1 MAKALELDAESP
13 WTALK
18 GVSSVVVDAHTGPL
32 VAELAV
38 SGSKSFSNRALILAA
53 MAKGE
58 TELTGLLRSD
68 DTYWCVD
75 ALRKLGAGVTISG
88 TTFSVAGMGRLRPD
102 DAQLHV
108 GSAGTLAR
116 FLPPFLAA
124 GSAGEFRVTAS
135 NQMSTRPVGP
145 LFDAMRAGGAKI
157 DAEGAQNCYPVTIHG
172 GTFKGGPLTMSGK
185 VSSQFISGILLGA
198 VQTVEGVDLTVEG
211 GIVQSDYVRITLDVM
226 QHFGVDVEVSED
238 FTRFKVAPGDYTGN
252 NYAVEADASTAT
264 YFAALAAVTRGKVTM
279 TNIGQ
284 TTRQP
289 DYQFLEILEQ
299 LGCTVSRTDTRTT
312 VSMAHQL
319 QGNFTFDMKPLSDA
333 TLTLAAIAPYADGP
347 ITARNVA
354 HIRHHE
360 SDRIAAMCASLR
372 AVGIE
377 VEEHEDGLTVYPG
390 KPDFAVLDTYADH
403 RIAMSLAVLGV
414 AGSGVELNDPG
425 CVSKTCP
432 TFFDEIAAMGVGVTA
447 RG

>member
-1 MAKALELDAESP
+1 MAEAIELDAETP

-18 GVSSVVVDAHTGPL
+18 GVTSVVVEPHPEPL

-58 TELTGLLRSD
+58 TQLTGLLRSD
-68 DTYWCVD
+68 DTYWCAD
-75 ALRKLGAGVTISG
+75 ALRKLGAGVTLSG
-88 TTFSVAGMGRLRPD
+88 TSVSVAGMGRLRPD
-102 DAQLHV
+102 SADLHV

-124 GSAGEFRVTAS
+124 GDPGTFRVTAS
-135 NQMSTRPVGP
+135 KQMSTRPVGP
-145 LFDAMRAGGAKI
+145 LFDAMRAGGARI
-157 DAEGAQNCYPVTIHG
+157 VSEGAHNCYPVTIHG
-172 GTFKGGPLTMSGK
+172 GTFRGGPLTMSGS

-198 VQTVEGVDLTVEG
+198 AQTKEGVGLTVEG

-226 QHFGVDVEVSED
+226 KHFGVEVEVNSS
-238 FTRFKVAPGDYTGN
+238 FTQFRVPSGDYIGRD
-252 NYAVEADASTAT
+252 YAIEADASTAT
-264 YFAALAAVTRGKVTM
+264 YFAALAAVTKGRVTM
-279 TNIGQ
+279 TNLGQ
-284 TTRQP
+284 KTRQP

-299 LGCTVSRTDTRTT
+299 LGCNVQRYDDRTT
-312 VSMAHQL
+312 VSMEHRL

-333 TLTLAAIAPYADGP
+333 TLTLAAIAPFADGP

-360 SDRIAAMCASLR
+360 SDRIAAMCASLT

-390 KPDFAVLDTYADH
+390 TPKHAALDTYEDH
-403 RIAMSLAVLGV
+403 RMAMSLAVLGV

-432 TFFDEIAAMGVGVTA
+432 TFFTEIAAMGVGVTE
-447 RG
+447 RS

>member
-1 MAKALELDAESP
+1 MAEIELNADTP

-18 GVSSVVVDAHTGPL
+18 GVSSIVVDAHPNPL

-58 TELTGLLRSD
+58 TQLTGLLRSD
-68 DTYWCVD
+68 DTYWCAD

-88 TTFSVAGMGRLRPD
+88 TSVSVAGMGRLRPD
-102 DAQLHV
+102 EAQLHV

-124 GSAGEFRVTAS
+124 GDAGEFHVTS
-135 NQMSTRPVGP
+135 SKQMSTRPVGP

-157 DAEGAQNCYPVTIHG
+157 NAEGAQNCYPVTIHG
-172 GTFKGGPLTMSGK
+172 SSFVGGPLTMSGK

-198 VQTVEGVDLTVEG
+198 VQTKEGVDLTVEG

-226 QHFGVDVEVSED
+226 RHFGVDVEVSED
-238 FTRFKVAPGDYTGN
+238 FTRFKVAPGDYVGRD
-252 NYAVEADASTAT
+252 YVVEADASTAT

-279 TNIGQ
+279 TNLGQ
-284 TTRQP
+284 NTRQP
-289 DYQFLEILEQ
+289 DYQFLEILET
-299 LGCTVSRTDTRTT
+299 LGCRVERSDTRTT
-312 VSMAHQL
+312 VSMEHKL

-333 TLTLAAIAPYADGP
+333 TLTLAAIAPFADGP

-360 SDRIAAMCASLR
+360 SDRIAAMCTSLR
-372 AVGIE
+372 KVGIE

-390 KPDFAVLDTYADH
+390 APEFAVLDTFEDH
-403 RIAMSLAVLGV
+403 RVAMSLAVLGV
-414 AGSGVELNDPG
+414 AGSGVELQDPG

-432 TFFDEIAAMGVGVTA
+432 TFFDEIAAMGIGVTE